1 MGVEFICPEC
11 RSTYFG
17 VSSTRDGEQVNCH
30 DQFGIGCRWSGEYDF
45 SAKEEEL
52 RKHLAQIAKRY
63 NITVS
68 DVESIWNEIKALD
81 FVR

>member
-1 MGVEFICPEC
+1 MRIKFICPKC
-11 RSTYFG
+11 RSEYFG
-17 VSSTRDGEQVNCH
+17 VSTFNNIDKTNCH

-45 SAKEEEL
+45 LAKEEEL
-52 RKHLAQIAKRY
+52 RKHLAKIAKRY